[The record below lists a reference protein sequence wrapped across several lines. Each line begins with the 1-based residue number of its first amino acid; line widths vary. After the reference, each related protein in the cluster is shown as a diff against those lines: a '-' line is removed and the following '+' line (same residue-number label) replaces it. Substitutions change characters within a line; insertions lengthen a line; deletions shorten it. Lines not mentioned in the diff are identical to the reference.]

1 MKIELTKEYT
11 KENGR
16 KLPAGKVIGMVNE
29 EARKLI
35 ASGGAKET
43 TKAYTD
49 MSAIKEP
56 GAKPKNDK

>member
-16 KLPAGKVIGMVNE
+16 KLPAGKVIGMLNE
-29 EARKLI
+29 EAKKLI

-49 MSAIKEP
+49 ISGIEKTISP
-56 GAKPKNDK
+56 TKTK